1 MTDCIPVLDH
11 PPVKKHRCICY
22 APTGIAALAHL
33 VLSANSASNASAG
46 ANPMKDTVS
55 PILPLD
61 AAGIT
66 GWTEQA
72 DVLIVG
78 GGGAGICAA
87 IEAADAGA
95 SVVVLDAASEA
106 GGSTAMAGG
115 LIYMGGGT
123 PTQLACGFEDD
134 IEEMYRYLML
144 ASGPD
149 ADAAKV
155 RLYCDRTLEHY
166 DWLTRQGVEFKPEY
180 YPHKHTNTPN
190 EAALMIT
197 GNEEA
202 WPFIQHARPAPR
214 GHKPRIKGDHGGIPL
229 MQNLLRSARE
239 KGVTVIC
246 EARALTTIRQGNEI
260 VGIAARLDMQE
271 RCFRAHRGVI
281 LAAGGFIMNREMVA
295 LHSPR
300 LAKGNYPNGNAN
312 DTGEGIRMG
321 VGAGGRAVNMHEG
334 FICTPFYPPHQF
346 LESIIVDETGKRF
359 INEDVYHG
367 RLGSALLDRP
377 DGRYYLIIDS
387 RHFDVLTRPPMGGYP
402 VAATADTATE
412 LESELQLPP
421 GALQRTLSDYN
432 LHAAL
437 AQDPAF
443 HKNPKFLTSL
453 DRPPYAAFD
462 LTPGKG
468 AIFATMTFGGLDTLP
483 TGEVLG
489 QQGTPVPGLYAA
501 GRNSAGLPRCAAGY
515 SSGMSIG
522 DATFFG
528 RLAGQR
534 AAGRVGGEN

>member
-1 MTDCIPVLDH
+1 MIDITSSE
-11 PPVKKHRCICY
+11 
-22 APTGIAALAHL
+22 ALID
-33 VLSANSASNASAG
+33 SASVKNWHAE
-46 ANPMKDTVS
+46 T
-55 PILPLD
+55 
-61 AAGIT
+61 
-66 GWTEQA
+66 

-95 SVVVLDAASEA
+95 SVVVLEAASEA

-123 PTQLACGFEDD
+123 PTQKACGFDDD
-134 IEEMYRYLML
+134 IEEMYKYLIQ

-149 ADAAKV
+149 ADPEKV

-166 DWLTRQGVEFKPEY
+166 DWLTRQGVVFKPEY
-180 YPHKHTNTPN
+180 YPDKHTNTPN

-202 WPFIQHARPAPR
+202 WPYINHARPAPR
-214 GHKPRIKGDHGGIPL
+214 GHKPQIKGDHGGIPL
-229 MQNLLRSARE
+229 MKNLLRSARE
-239 KGVTVIC
+239 KGVQIIC
-246 EARALTTIRQGNEI
+246 DARALTVIKEGWKV
-260 VGIAARLDMQE
+260 VGIAARIDMQVKYIK
-271 RCFRAHRGVI
+271 AHRGVV

-295 LHSPR
+295 NYAPR
-300 LAKGNYPNGNAN
+300 LAKGNYPNGNPN
-312 DTGEGIRMG
+312 DTGDGIRIGM
-321 VGAGGRAVNMHEG
+321 GAGGAGINMDEG

-367 RLGSALLDRP
+367 RLGSAILDRP

-387 RHFDVLTRPPMGGYP
+387 RHFEVLKKPPMGGYP
-402 VAATADTATE
+402 VAGTGTSIEE
-412 LESELQLPP
+412 LEEELKLPP
-421 GALQRTLSDYN
+421 GALVATLHNYN
-432 LHAAL
+432 RFAVTAE
-437 AQDPAF
+437 DPTQ
-443 HKNPKFLTSL
+443 HKNAKYLVPL
-453 DRPPYAAFD
+453 DQPPYAAFD
-462 LTPGKG
+462 LTVGNG

-483 TGEVLG
+483 TGEVLSAEKG
-489 QQGTPVPGLYAA
+489 VIPGLYAA

-528 RLAGQR
+528 RLAGLS
-534 AAGRVGGEN
+534 AATASRECTD